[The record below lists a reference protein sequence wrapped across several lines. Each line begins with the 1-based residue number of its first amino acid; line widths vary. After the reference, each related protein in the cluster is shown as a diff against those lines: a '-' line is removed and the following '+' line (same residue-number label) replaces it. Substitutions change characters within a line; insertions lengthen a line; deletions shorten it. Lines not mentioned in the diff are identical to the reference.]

1 MKINMNTLAVTAD
14 TGDMSKPED
23 RKAVSQ
29 KLAETNRRSSKGSGK

>member
-1 MKINMNTLAVTAD
+1 MKINVNALAITAD

-29 KLAETNRRSSKGSGK
+29 KLGEVNRRSSNGSGK